1 MLPIVTELPDREI
14 TPILERSHPRKPP
27 LMLINIPVPIAK
39 QGDFTDTF
47 MSLDYI
53 LASETNGR
61 AGIKT
66 EFRDETMELDN
77 HENTL
82 FTSPTLSPSSLHHS
96 GAIKLPD
103 TTLPPL
109 PSSPLLTPYSTSL
122 RLPPLEDLPSTFSRR
137 VHPAKLTRKRDRERE
152 KEEREKK
159 VRAREKEKEG
169 KEDVKEKEKRDG
181 KEVAK
186 TGWLP
191 LEISRW
197 GAQFRA
203 NPAHKMTK
211 KSGNAMTTR
220 MWTVS
225 GVYAAHPRA
234 SWNVCAVQCECL
246 C

>member
-1 MLPIVTELPDREI
+1 MQPTPTNLPDRHV
-14 TPILERSHPRKPP
+14 TPISLYPTRSHPRKRP
-27 LMLINIPVPIAK
+27 LTLNNIPAPIAR
-39 QGDFTDTF
+39 QMDFTDTF

-66 EFRDETMELDN
+66 EVRDETIQPDT
-77 HENTL
+77 HEGTL
-82 FTSPTLSPSSLHHS
+82 FSSPTPSHSSLHHS
-96 GAIKLPD
+96 GATKLPD

-122 RLPPLEDLPSTFSRR
+122 RLPPLEDLPSTFSRK

-169 KEDVKEKEKRDG
+169 KEDDKDKEKKDG

-186 TGWLP
+186 PGWLP

-211 KSGNAMTTR
+211 KSGKAMTTR
-220 MWTVS
+220 MWGVS
-225 GVYAAHPRA
+225 AT
-234 SWNVCAVQCECL
+234 
-246 C
+246 